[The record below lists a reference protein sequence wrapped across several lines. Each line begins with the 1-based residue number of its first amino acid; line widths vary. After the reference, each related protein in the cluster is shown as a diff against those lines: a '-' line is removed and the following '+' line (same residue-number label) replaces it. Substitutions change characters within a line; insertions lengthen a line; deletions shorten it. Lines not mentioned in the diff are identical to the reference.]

1 MKVLTPTF
9 ITLLLTAKLLLATLF
24 FCWIQADTLLLTRDA
39 VAAAQEKDVAPGKDP
54 AVNVESVERMS
65 VDPILKKSAD
75 LEKREK
81 ELEKRKQEL
90 IRIQDDINAKIAKME
105 QLRTE
110 IRSQWETRRG
120 FEEQKLKHL
129 VKAYSAM
136 KPQAAAN
143 VIEKLELAF
152 AVEILSRMQGDTVGG
167 ILSFV
172 DKEKAAKISEALA
185 KQK

>member
-1 MKVLTPTF
+1 MKTLNPTF
-9 ITLLLTAKLLLATLF
+9 LTVVLAAKVILGSLCL
-24 FCWIQADTLLLTRDA
+24 CWMQADTLLSTGEAMASDQKKDA
-39 VAAAQEKDVAPGKDP
+39 APAKDAT
-54 AVNVESVERMS
+54 ANVESVETVGMD
-65 VDPILKKSAD
+65 VILKKSAD
-75 LEKREK
+75 LEKREN
-81 ELEKRKQEL
+81 EIEKRRVEL
-90 IRIQDDINAKIAKME
+90 MAIQDDINEKIAKLE
-105 QLRTE
+105 QLRNE
-110 IRSQWETRRG
+110 IRSHMETKRS

-143 VIEKLELAF
+143 VIEKLDLVF

-172 DKEKAAKISEALA
+172 DKEKAAKISESLA

>member
-1 MKVLTPTF
+1 MKALNPTF
-9 ITLLLTAKLLLATLF
+9 LTVVLAAKVILVSF
-24 FCWIQADTLLLTRDA
+24 FLCWMQADTLLSTGEA
-39 VAAAQEKDVAPGKDP
+39 VASDQKKEAVPIKDAT
-54 AVNVESVERMS
+54 ANLESVGKMNID
-65 VDPILKKSAD
+65 VLLKKSAD

-81 ELEKRKQEL
+81 ELEKRKVEL
-90 IRIQDDINAKIAKME
+90 TAIQDDINGRIAKLE
-105 QLRTE
+105 QLRNE
-110 IRSQWETRRG
+110 IRSHMESKRA

-143 VIEKLELAF
+143 VIEKLELGF

-172 DKEKAAKISEALA
+172 DKEKAAKISESLA

>member
-1 MKVLTPTF
+1 MKPLNSTFLSVVLAAKVILGSLF
-9 ITLLLTAKLLLATLF
+9 LCWMQADSLLLTGE
-24 FCWIQADTLLLTRDA
+24 A
-39 VAAAQEKDVAPGKDP
+39 VASDQKKEAASVKEAT
-54 AVNVESVERMS
+54 ANLESVEKTSMD
-65 VDPILKKSAD
+65 VILKRSAD

-81 ELEKRKQEL
+81 ELDKRRVEL
-90 IRIQDDINAKIAKME
+90 MAIQDDINGKIAKLE
-105 QLRTE
+105 QLRNE
-110 IRSQWETRRG
+110 IRSHMETKRT

-143 VIEKLELAF
+143 VIEKLELGF

-172 DKEKAAKISEALA
+172 DKEKAAKISESLA

>member
-1 MKVLTPTF
+1 MKSLNPTF
-9 ITLLLTAKLLLATLF
+9 LAVVLATKVILGSLF
-24 FCWIQADTLLLTRDA
+24 LCWMQADPVLSTGEA
-39 VAAAQEKDVAPGKDP
+39 VAADQKKEAAPAKDAT
-54 AVNVESVERMS
+54 ANLESVEKSS
-65 VDPILKKSAD
+65 VDALLKRSVD
-75 LEKREK
+75 LEKRER
-81 ELEKRKQEL
+81 ELEKRRVEL
-90 IRIQDDINAKIAKME
+90 AAIQDDINGKIAKLE
-105 QLRTE
+105 QIRNE
-110 IRSQWETRRG
+110 IRSHVETKRA

-143 VIEKLELAF
+143 VIEKLDLGF

-172 DKEKAAKISEALA
+172 EKEKAAKISESLA